1 MKRFQSIFP
10 VLRVGWVRVKLPAEY
25 EMIRNEI
32 KGMIES
38 VIARLRES
46 GSIEDAYRGC

>member
-10 VLRVGWVRVKLPAEY
+10 ELRVGWVRVKLPPEY

-38 VIARLRES
+38 VISRLRES
-46 GSIEDAYRGC
+46 GLSQDAYRGC